1 MSDATTKGGL
11 EASVAA
17 SGVVPPTTAEVAPP
31 LPGDVPAAT
40 PPAMPAD
47 FVRSAA
53 TVVDIPI
60 THRPDMRV
68 PVRIFADEELFAE
81 ILGGEAIAQLVNVA
95 TLPGIVDCAYGMPDM
110 HEGYGF
116 PVGGVAATLLPDGVI
131 SPGGVGFDINCG
143 VRLLAL
149 PLADRDIGEL
159 RERLVHEIS
168 RSIPSGTGHGGRW
181 QLTHAELEGV
191 LARGAQYVV
200 RQRGFGFEED
210 LEHAES
216 NGCLDDADPGKVSVR
231 AHERGRG
238 QLGSMGSG
246 NHFVELQLVESVV
259 DPAAAA
265 AMGLA
270 AGQAT
275 VLIHTG
281 SRGLGHQVC
290 TDYVRLMDAHLSHF
304 GITLPDRQLSC
315 APASSPEGMA
325 YLGAMSA
332 AANFAWANR
341 QMITHYVRDVVRRM
355 FAGVQ
360 PHEVRVVYDV
370 AHNIAKRERHGGRLL
385 CVHRKGA
392 TRSFGPDNPEIPESY
407 RRTGQPV
414 FIPGSMGT
422 ATWVMAGTREAEQR
436 SLGSACHGA
445 GRRLSRSGAKRLVTG
460 AAVRG
465 ELEALGITVRCPA
478 PAGLAE
484 EAPIAYKDVDTVA
497 RVVEQA
503 GLARRVARLRPIGVV
518 KGG

>member
-1 MSDATTKGGL
+1 MSDATRP
-11 EASVAA
+11 A
-17 SGVVPPTTAEVAPP
+17 VPPP
-31 LPGDVPAAT
+31 VP
-40 PPAMPAD
+40 PPAIPPA
-47 FVRSAA
+47 FVRSSA
-53 TVVDIPI
+53 TAVDIPR
-60 THRPDMRV
+60 TYRADMRV
-68 PVRIFADEELFAE
+68 PARIFADEELFAGM
-81 ILGGEAIAQLVNVA
+81 LDGDAIAQLVNVT
-95 TLPGIVDCAYGMPDM
+95 TLPGVVDCVYGMPDM

-116 PVGGVAATLLPDGVI
+116 PVGGVAATLLPDGVV

-149 PLADRDIGEL
+149 PLTDRDIGEL

-181 QLTHAELEGV
+181 QMTHAELEGV
-191 LARGAQYVV
+191 LVHGAQYVV
-200 RQRGFGFEED
+200 RQRGFGLEDD

-216 NGCLDDADPGKVSVR
+216 NGCLADADPGKVSVR

-246 NHFVELQLVESVV
+246 NHFVELQLVAEVV
-259 DPAAAA
+259 DPSAAR

-270 AGQAT
+270 LGQAT

-290 TDYVRLMDAHLSHF
+290 TDYVRLMDARLAHF

-325 YLGAMSA
+325 YRGAMSA

-355 FAGVQ
+355 FGGVQ
-360 PHEVRVVYDV
+360 PEDVRVVYDV
-370 AHNIAKRERHGGRLL
+370 AHNIAKVERHGGRML

-392 TRSFGPDNPEIPESY
+392 TRSFGPGNPEIPEDY
-407 RRTGQPV
+407 QRVGQPV

-422 ATWVMAGTREAEQR
+422 ATWVMAGTREAEER

-445 GRRLSRSGAKRLVTG
+445 GRRLSRSGAKQAVSG
-460 AAVRG
+460 AAVRAQ
-465 ELEALGITVRCPA
+465 LEALGIAVRCPA

-484 EAPIAYKDVDTVA
+484 EAPIAYKDVDRVA
-497 RVVEQA
+497 QVVERA